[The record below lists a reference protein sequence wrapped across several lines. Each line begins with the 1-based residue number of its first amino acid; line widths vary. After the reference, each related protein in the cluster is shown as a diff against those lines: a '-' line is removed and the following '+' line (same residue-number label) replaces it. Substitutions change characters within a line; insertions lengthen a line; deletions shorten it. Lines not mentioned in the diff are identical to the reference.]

1 MKHRSLNAAIIYTLP
16 SVDKR
21 HRVVVMASQRTLPPL
36 QNLSMSDMP
45 GDVLQEIAEKMVDLE
60 NPGDVC
66 AKWAQLC
73 KVMKNG
79 PPMCTN
85 PNDGAWKRG
94 CELLGLDEKPVDGK
108 LKDKTWREV
117 FNALCDD
124 LHRLRE
130 QTRNGYKW
138 YTHLLNEKQTGARGA
153 VWLRRCAGQVTYEH
167 IKARRRR
174 GRSGMRPGI
183 EAIVNPFGSRTEL
196 YDAMFNVIPRDW
208 DLGNATTVAEAQ
220 AAFDAGADPDA
231 AVVQQSLKE
240 RIEMV
245 EFLVAAGANVDDC
258 GRDGTTALIHASSSG
273 RLELVK
279 VLLAAGADPNARNN
293 QGRTAL
299 INACQ
304 KKRLQVVR
312 ALLAAGAYA
321 DVRFNGEPALIKASA
336 GGHLKIVRALLA
348 AGAEVD
354 ARDSHGSTALIRSS
368 GYGADG
374 NVEVVREL
382 ISNGTDVNARENDG
396 KTALM
401 YASERGRV
409 EVVRAL
415 LAAGA
420 DVNAILDQGG
430 HRALMMAVNNGRV
443 EVVRAL
449 LAAGAALNRKD
460 GKGITPLMIAAFRGM
475 LRIVRDLLEAD
486 ADVLLRD
493 NSGNDA
499 RKWAEVGGHRD
510 LEDMLREEA
519 DAAGNQ

>member
-1 MKHRSLNAAIIYTLP
+1 
-16 SVDKR
+16 
-21 HRVVVMASQRTLPPL
+21 MASQRTLPPL

-45 GDVLQEIAEKMVDLE
+45 EDVLQIIAEKMVDLG

-79 PPMCTN
+79 PSMCTN

-94 CELLGLDEKPVDGK
+94 CELLGLDEKPVDGE
-108 LKDKTWREV
+108 LKNKTWREV

-124 LHRLRE
+124 LHRLARR
-130 QTRNGYKW
+130 TRDGYKW
-138 YTHLLNEKQTGARGA
+138 YTRLVKEKQTGARGA
-153 VWLRRCAGQVTYEH
+153 VWLRRCAWEVRSVY
-167 IKARRRR
+167 IK
-174 GRSGMRPGI
+174 GRNGMRPGIERPGI
-183 EAIVNPFGSRTEL
+183 EAIVNQFGSRVQL
-196 YDAMFNVIPRDW
+196 YDAMLKGITSDRH
-208 DLGNATTVAEAQ
+208 LETATTVAEAQ

-231 AVVQQSLKE
+231 AVAWQSMRG

-245 EFLVAAGANVDDC
+245 EFLVAAGANVDV
-258 GRDGTTALIHASSSG
+258 RELDGTTALIHASFSG

-279 VLLAAGADPNARNN
+279 ALLAAGANPNARNN

-321 DVRFNGEPALIKASA
+321 DVRFNGEPALIIAS
-336 GGHLKIVRALLA
+336 GEGHLKIVRALLA

-368 GYGADG
+368 RYGADG

-382 ISNGTDVNARENDG
+382 ISNGTDVNARENEG

-401 YASERGRV
+401 YASESGRV
-409 EVVRAL
+409 ETVRAL

-430 HRALMMAVNNGRV
+430 HTALMMAVNNGRV

-449 LAAGAALNRKD
+449 LAAGAALDRKD
-460 GKGITPLMIAAFRGM
+460 GKGITALMIAAFRGM

-499 RKWAEVGGHRD
+499 RKWAEVGGHRE

>member
-1 MKHRSLNAAIIYTLP
+1 
-16 SVDKR
+16 
-21 HRVVVMASQRTLPPL
+21 
-36 QNLSMSDMP
+36 
-45 GDVLQEIAEKMVDLE
+45 
-60 NPGDVC
+60 
-66 AKWAQLC
+66 
-73 KVMKNG
+73 
-79 PPMCTN
+79 MCTN

-94 CELLGLDEKPVDGK
+94 CELLGLDEKPVDGE

-117 FNALCDD
+117 FNALCDE
-124 LHRLRE
+124 LHRLRI
-130 QTRNGYKW
+130 QRRHGYKW
-138 YTHLLNEKQTGARGA
+138 YTRLLNEKQTGARGA
-153 VWLRRCAGQVTYEH
+153 AWLRRCAGNVWHELLMA
-167 IKARRRR
+167 KSEW
-174 GRSGMRPGI
+174 GDDGMLMLRSFPGL
-183 EAIVNPFGSRTEL
+183 EAIVNAFGSKKKIN
-196 YDAMFNVIPRDW
+196 DAWRKGFNSDRD
-208 DLGNATTVAEAQ
+208 LENATTVAEAQ
-220 AAFDAGADPDA
+220 AAFDAGADPDG
-231 AVVQQSLKE
+231 VVLWQSIQG

-245 EFLVAAGANVDDC
+245 QFLVAAGANVDARE
-258 GRDGTTALIHASSSG
+258 RDGTTALIHASFSG

-279 VLLAAGADPNARNN
+279 ALLAAGANPNARNN

-299 INACQ
+299 INACE

-321 DVRFNGEPALIKASA
+321 DVRFNGEPALIKAS
-336 GGHLKIVRALLA
+336 GEGHLKIVRALLA

-382 ISNGTDVNARENDG
+382 ISNGTDVNARENEG
-396 KTALM
+396 KTALIN
-401 YASERGRV
+401 ASESGRV
-409 EVVRAL
+409 ETVRAL

-420 DVNAILDQGG
+420 DVNAILDQRG
-430 HRALMMAVNNGRV
+430 HTALMMAVNNGRV

-449 LAAGAALNRKD
+449 LAAGAALDRKD
-460 GKGITPLMIAAFRGM
+460 GKGITALMIAAFRGM

>member
-1 MKHRSLNAAIIYTLP
+1 
-16 SVDKR
+16 
-21 HRVVVMASQRTLPPL
+21 MASQRTLPPL

-45 GDVLQEIAEKMVDLE
+45 QDVLQIIAEKMVDLG

-79 PPMCTN
+79 PSMCTN

-94 CELLGLDEKPVDGK
+94 CELLGLDEKPVDGE
-108 LKDKTWREV
+108 LKNKTWREV

-124 LHRLRE
+124 LHRLARR
-130 QTRNGYKW
+130 TRDGYKW
-138 YTHLLNEKQTGARGA
+138 YTRLLKEKQTGARGA
-153 VWLRRCAGQVTYEH
+153 VWLRRCAGKVRNEL
-167 IKARRRR
+167 IE
-174 GRSGMRPGI
+174 GRNGMRPGL
-183 EAIVNPFGSRTEL
+183 EAIVNQFGSRTQL
-196 YDAMFNVIPRDW
+196 YDAMLNGITSDRH
-208 DLGNATTVAEAQ
+208 LEMATTVAEAQ

-231 AVVQQSLKE
+231 AVAWQSMQG

-245 EFLVAAGANVDDC
+245 EFLVAAGANVDA
-258 GRDGTTALIHASSSG
+258 REPDGTTALIHASFSG

-279 VLLAAGADPNARNN
+279 VLLAAGANPNRNN
-293 QGRTAL
+293 RQGRTAL
-299 INACQ
+299 INACL

-312 ALLAAGAYA
+312 ALLAAGADA
-321 DVRFNGEPALIKASA
+321 DVRCNGGPALIIASG

-374 NVEVVREL
+374 NIEVVREL
-382 ISNGTDVNARENDG
+382 ISNGTDVNARENEG

-401 YASERGRV
+401 YASESGRV
-409 EVVRAL
+409 ESVRAL

-420 DVNAILDQGG
+420 DVNAIRNQTG
-430 HRALMMAVNNGRV
+430 HPALMMAGATGRV

-449 LAAGAALNRKD
+449 LAAGAAIDRKD
-460 GKGITPLMIAAFRGM
+460 GKGITALMIAAFRGM

-499 RKWAEVGGHRD
+499 RKWAEVFGHRD
-510 LEDMLREEA
+510 LADMLREEA